1 MKTFFVVLGASIAFF
16 LTVAMVGLT
25 DWDRPPL
32 TTTQNGFRGTA
43 MAQIHTRDGVAEK
56 KDANVA
62 PAPADPAEPG
72 EELAGTTYENVQVL
86 KNVSVNEFNRLMV
99 SMTEWVSPEQGCT
112 YCHNT
117 QNMADDSLY
126 QKKVARRM
134 LQMTQHLNSDWKA
147 NHTGGAGVTCY
158 TCHRG
163 QPVPAN
169 IWFTNPGPNHTSGF
183 VSRNNG
189 QNMAA
194 PSVGLASLPY
204 DTLTEYLADKTID
217 NNAIRVNATTALP
230 TTKGKPIQDAEKT
243 YGLMIHMSEGL
254 GVNCTFCHNTRAISN
269 WQQSTPQRTTA
280 WHGIRMV
287 RDINGTFME
296 PLTSTFPKN
305 RLGVLGDVP
314 KVNCTTCHNGQS
326 KPLNGAHVVDAYP
339 ELTKTTVA
347 EVTKAPAPDA
357 PPAGTPAAPATPP
370 AAPAE
375 TPVETPA
382 APRP

>member
-1 MKTFFVVLGASIAFF
+1 MKTFFTVLGASIAFF
-16 LTVAMVGLT
+16 LTVAMFGT
-25 DWDRPPL
+25 SGWDRPPL
-32 TTTQNGFRGTA
+32 VTKQNGFRGTA
-43 MAQIHTRDGVAEK
+43 MAQIHTRDGVAE
-56 KDANVA
+56 AREVNAA
-62 PAPADPAEPG
+62 PAPAEAAEPG
-72 EELAGTTYENVQVL
+72 EDLAGTTYENVQVL

-99 SMTEWVSPEQGCT
+99 SMTEWVSPAQGCT

-117 QNMADDSLY
+117 ENMADDSLY

-169 IWFTNPGPNHTSGF
+169 IWFTDPGPNRPGGF
-183 VSRNNG
+183 IARNNG

-204 DTLTEYLADKTID
+204 DTLTEYLADKNID
-217 NNAIRVNATTALP
+217 NNAIRVNSTTALP

-269 WQQSTPQRTTA
+269 WSQSTPQRTTA

-287 RDINGTFME
+287 RDINGNYLE
-296 PLTSTFPKN
+296 PLASTFPPN

-326 KPLNGAHVVDAYP
+326 KPLNGAHVVEAYP
-339 ELTKTTVA
+339 ELTASTETVSA
-347 EVTKAPAPDA
+347 TQ
-357 PPAGTPAAPATPP
+357 PATP
-370 AAPAE
+370 APE
-375 TPVETPA
+375 PVPTPA
-382 APRP
+382 PQ

>member
-1 MKTFFVVLGASIAFF
+1 MKIFFTVLGAAVAFF
-16 LTVAMVGLT
+16 LTVAMIGLT

-32 TTTQNGFRGTA
+32 AVQQNGYRGTA
-43 MAQIHTRDGVAEK
+43 MAQVHTRDAVAEK
-56 KDANVA
+56 KEANLA

-72 EELAGTTYENVQVL
+72 DDLAGTTYENVQVL

-117 QNMADDSLY
+117 ENMADDSLY

-134 LQMTQHLNSDWKA
+134 LQMTQHLNSDWKDK
-147 NHTGGAGVTCY
+147 HTGGAGVTCY

-169 IWFTNPGPNHTSGF
+169 IWFTDPGPNRPGGF
-183 VSRNNG
+183 TARNNG
-189 QNMAA
+189 QNLAKS
-194 PSVGLASLPY
+194 SVGLASLPY

-217 NNAIRVNATTALP
+217 NNVIRVNSTTALP

-269 WQQSTPQRTTA
+269 WSQSTPQRTTA

-287 RDINGTFME
+287 RDINGNYLE
-296 PLTSTFPKN
+296 PLTSTFPPN
-305 RLGVLGDVP
+305 RLGALGDVP
-314 KVNCTTCHNGQS
+314 KVNCTTCHNGQN

-339 ELTKTTVA
+339 ELTKSTETA
-347 EVTKAPAPDA
+347 SAT
-357 PPAGTPAAPATPP
+357 PPATPAAPPTMPATPAQP
-370 AAPAE
+370 APA
-375 TPVETPA
+375 PQ
-382 APRP
+382 